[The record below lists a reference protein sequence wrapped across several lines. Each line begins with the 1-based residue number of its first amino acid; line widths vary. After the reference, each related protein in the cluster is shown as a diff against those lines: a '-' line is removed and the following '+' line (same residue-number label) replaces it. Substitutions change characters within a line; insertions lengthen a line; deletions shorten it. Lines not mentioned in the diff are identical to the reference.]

1 MIDIRRQKADL
12 HIHTC
17 YSDGEAEPA
26 SIVKTAARLGYDVIA
41 VTDHDNFGGVREAVE
56 TGRREG
62 LEVITGIE
70 LAAETEEGIGLHIL
84 GYGMDIDNP
93 ELAAAV
99 GELSVRRHR
108 RNVKLLEVL
117 EEKGCPVSLEE
128 LESRQ
133 PGGFVGKPVIAR
145 AMVEKGYINDYKEA
159 FEGER
164 FFGSP
169 EARAVRKEKLSASS
183 AIALINGAGGTA
195 VFAHPIQTKHIG
207 QTGSDEFYKNIEKI
221 IRRLK
226 EQGLGGIEC
235 CHPDQDDM
243 QTERFVRLAEKYG
256 LCITRGSDFHG
267 ADFAEAEHTAD
278 ISHI

>member
-117 EEKGCPVSLEE
+117 EEKG
-128 LESRQ
+128 
-133 PGGFVGKPVIAR
+133 
-145 AMVEKGYINDYKEA
+145 
-159 FEGER
+159 
-164 FFGSP
+164 
-169 EARAVRKEKLSASS
+169 
-183 AIALINGAGGTA
+183 
-195 VFAHPIQTKHIG
+195 
-207 QTGSDEFYKNIEKI
+207 
-221 IRRLK
+221 
-226 EQGLGGIEC
+226 
-235 CHPDQDDM
+235 
-243 QTERFVRLAEKYG
+243 
-256 LCITRGSDFHG
+256 
-267 ADFAEAEHTAD
+267 
-278 ISHI
+278 